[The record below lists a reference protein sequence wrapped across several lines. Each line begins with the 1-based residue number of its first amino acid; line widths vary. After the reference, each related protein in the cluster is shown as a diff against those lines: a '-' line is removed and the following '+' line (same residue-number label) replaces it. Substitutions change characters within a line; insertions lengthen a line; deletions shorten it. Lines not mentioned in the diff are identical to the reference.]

1 MLGGRELIRRKLG
14 KDDAEA
20 MTITLL
26 LNSEGKKMGK
36 TVSGAVWLD
45 PEKTSPYDFYQ
56 YWRNVDDADV
66 IKCMKMLTDLSLEEI
81 AEMETWKDSRINRAK
96 EILAFELTK
105 LVHGEVEARK
115 AEETAKSLF
124 STGGDLSNMP
134 TTTLSAENVPVDI
147 VTLLV
152 KTGLAPSKSEARR
165 LVQQNSVSVNNE
177 KVTDIAA
184 SYTADNLSGDGL
196 MLKKG
201 KKVFHR
207 VVLG

>member
-1 MLGGRELIRRKLG
+1 
-14 KDDAEA
+14 
-20 MTITLL
+20 
-26 LNSEGKKMGK
+26 
-36 TVSGAVWLD
+36 
-45 PEKTSPYDFYQ
+45 
-56 YWRNVDDADV
+56 
-66 IKCMKMLTDLSLEEI
+66 
-81 AEMETWKDSRINRAK
+81 
-96 EILAFELTK
+96 
-105 LVHGEVEARK
+105 
-115 AEETAKSLF
+115 
-124 STGGDLSNMP
+124 MP
-134 TTTLSAENVPVDI
+134 TTTLSAEDVPVDI

-184 SYTADNLSGDGL
+184 SYTADDLSGDGL

>member
-1 MLGGRELIRRKLG
+1 
-14 KDDAEA
+14 
-20 MTITLL
+20 
-26 LNSEGKKMGK
+26 
-36 TVSGAVWLD
+36 
-45 PEKTSPYDFYQ
+45 
-56 YWRNVDDADV
+56 
-66 IKCMKMLTDLSLEEI
+66 
-81 AEMETWKDSRINRAK
+81 
-96 EILAFELTK
+96 
-105 LVHGEVEARK
+105 
-115 AEETAKSLF
+115 
-124 STGGDLSNMP
+124 MP
-134 TTTLSAENVPVDI
+134 TTTLSAEDVPVDI

-184 SYTADNLSGDGL
+184 SYTADDLAGDGL

>member
-1 MLGGRELIRRKLG
+1 M
-14 KDDAEA
+14 
-20 MTITLL
+20 
-26 LNSEGKKMGK
+26 
-36 TVSGAVWLD
+36 
-45 PEKTSPYDFYQ
+45 
-56 YWRNVDDADV
+56 
-66 IKCMKMLTDLSLEEI
+66 
-81 AEMETWKDSRINRAK
+81 
-96 EILAFELTK
+96 
-105 LVHGEVEARK
+105 HGEEEARK

-134 TTTLSAENVPVDI
+134 TTTLSAEDVPVDI

-165 LVQQNSVSVNNE
+165 LVQQSSVSVNNE

-184 SYTADNLSGDGL
+184 SYTADDLSGDGL

>member
-1 MLGGRELIRRKLG
+1 M
-14 KDDAEA
+14 
-20 MTITLL
+20 
-26 LNSEGKKMGK
+26 
-36 TVSGAVWLD
+36 
-45 PEKTSPYDFYQ
+45 
-56 YWRNVDDADV
+56 
-66 IKCMKMLTDLSLEEI
+66 
-81 AEMETWKDSRINRAK
+81 
-96 EILAFELTK
+96 
-105 LVHGEVEARK
+105 HGEEEARK

-134 TTTLSAENVPVDI
+134 TTKLSAEDVPMDI

-184 SYTADNLSGDGL
+184 SYTADDLSGDGL